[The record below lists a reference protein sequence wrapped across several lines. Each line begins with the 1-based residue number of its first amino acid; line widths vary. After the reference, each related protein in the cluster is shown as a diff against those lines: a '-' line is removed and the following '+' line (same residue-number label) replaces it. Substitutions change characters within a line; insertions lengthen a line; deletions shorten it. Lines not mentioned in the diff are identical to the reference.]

1 MARSKKY
8 KNQRGRDTDK
18 RRDGLEFYEDGS
30 NDFGPQENQLTKS
43 TTDEERSE
51 EENDSSDSEEDV
63 EVPFPVSM
71 WDLGQCDPKKC
82 TGRKL
87 ARHGLVTNLRL
98 GKRFNGIIL
107 TPVGTQCVSPQ
118 DKDIIDKH
126 GIAVVD
132 CSWAQL
138 EETPFHRIKG
148 HNLRLLPYLVAANP
162 VNYGK
167 PCQLSCVE
175 AIAAALVMTGHQKIA
190 SKYLYLFKWGPG
202 FLTLNHDLFEKYKK
216 CDSGAAIVSVQNEY
230 MSMEDRGDLRR
241 AAVHGTQSRC
251 LDLPPSCS
259 SSEEEEE
266 KSDEKLS
273 KGSTGKKEGED
284 DDDDESIEKVDPE
297 EETEDFEIVDLPL
310 TTSVD
315 KSFIQ
320 L

>member
-30 NDFGPQENQLTKS
+30 NDFGPEENQLTKS
-43 TTDEERSE
+43 GSEEERSE
-51 EENDSSDSEEDV
+51 NDSDDSEEDV

-87 ARHGLVTNLRL
+87 ARHGLMASLKL

-107 TPVGTQCVSPQ
+107 SPVGSQCVSPQ

-175 AIAAALVMTGHQKIA
+175 AIAAALVLTGHQKIA
-190 SKYLYLFKWGPG
+190 SKYLHLFKWGPG
-202 FLTLNHDLFEKYKK
+202 FLSLNHDLFEKYKK
-216 CDSGAAIVSVQNEY
+216 CESGAAVVSVQNEY
-230 MSMEDRGDLRR
+230 MSMEDGGDLRR
-241 AAVHGTQSRC
+241 AAVHGSQSRC

-259 SSEEEEE
+259 SSSEEEEE
-266 KSDEKLS
+266 KGEEEEEKQS
-273 KGSTGKKEGED
+273 TGSTGKEGEEE
-284 DDDDESIEKVDPE
+284 DDESIEKVDPE

>member
-30 NDFGPQENQLTKS
+30 NDFGPAENQLTKS
-43 TTDEERSE
+43 TDEERSE
-51 EENDSSDSEEDV
+51 NEGSSDSDEDV
-63 EVPFPVSM
+63 EVPFQVSM
-71 WDLGQCDPKKC
+71 WDLSQCDPKKC

-87 ARHGLVTNLRL
+87 ARHGLISSIKL

-138 EETPFHRIKG
+138 EDTPFHRIKG

-167 PCQLSCVE
+167 PCKLSCVE
-175 AIAAALVMTGHQKIA
+175 AIAAALIMTGHQKIA
-190 SKYLYLFKWGPG
+190 VKYLHLFKWGPG
-202 FLTLNHDLFEKYKK
+202 FLTLNDDLFEKYKK
-216 CDSGAAIVSVQNEY
+216 CESGAAVVSVQNEY
-230 MSMEDRGDLRR
+230 MSSEDRGDLRR

-259 SSEEEEE
+259 SSDESEPEAEGEPSNFGEKEKDKIEEE
-266 KSDEKLS
+266 
-273 KGSTGKKEGED
+273 
-284 DDDDESIEKVDPE
+284 DDDESIEKVDPE
-297 EETEDFEIVDLPL
+297 EEIEDFEIVDLPL
-310 TTSVD
+310 TSSVD
-315 KSFIQ
+315 RSFIQ

>member
-8 KNQRGRDTDK
+8 KNQRSRDTDK

-30 NDFGPQENQLTKS
+30 NDFGPAENQLTKS
-43 TTDEERSE
+43 TDEERSE
-51 EENDSSDSEEDV
+51 NEDASDSDEDV

-82 TGRKL
+82 SGRKL
-87 ARHGLVTNLRL
+87 ARHGLITTIKL
-98 GKRFNGIIL
+98 GRRFNGIIL

-162 VNYGK
+162 INYGK

-175 AIAAALVMTGHQKIA
+175 AIASALVMTGHHKIA
-190 SKYLYLFKWGPG
+190 SKYLNLFKWGPG

-216 CDSGAAIVSVQNEY
+216 CESGAAVVSVQNEY
-230 MSMEDRGDLRR
+230 MSADDRGDVRR
-241 AAVHGTQSRC
+241 AAAHGTQSRC

-259 SSEEEEE
+259 SSSDEGEEEEE
-266 KSDEKLS
+266 VQNISKDEN
-273 KGSTGKKEGED
+273 KKDDEED
-284 DDDDESIEKVDPE
+284 EDESIEKVDPDE
-297 EETEDFEIVDLPL
+297 EVEDFEIVDLPL
-310 TTSVD
+310 TTSID